1 MKTRIAF
8 ALCLG
13 VCSLSVLLPLGI
25 FYIQDSVAV
34 DKDIV
39 WQSSTEDIAKNYP
52 VVSRVYANFYQG
64 NETMMDNESFHLSD
78 MSAYT
83 EKQQS
88 QLTEVKK
95 KYSRELNQ
103 LLAQGIF
110 PYELLDLKKGE
121 PFSVEFGTLSQMSEK
136 SGVWQ
141 LNQVYRLNTAND
153 NIGDF
158 TLDKQTEKILNLEFY
173 RHEVKQYS
181 EQERKEFAWNMI
193 QYLGLDSLK
202 DWTYTRYGYE
212 SYQAKVQ
219 VYCEVEDLGDSSRFT
234 MGITP
239 LGQHTSTTLY
249 NYIQP

>member
-1 MKTRIAF
+1 M
-8 ALCLG
+8 
-13 VCSLSVLLPLGI
+13 
-25 FYIQDSVAV
+25 
-34 DKDIV
+34 
-39 WQSSTEDIAKNYP
+39 
-52 VVSRVYANFYQG
+52 
-64 NETMMDNESFHLSD
+64 
-78 MSAYT
+78 
-83 EKQQS
+83 
-88 QLTEVKK
+88 KK

-136 SGVWQ
+136 SGAWQ

-173 RHEVKQYS
+173 RYEVKQYS

-249 NYIQP
+249 NYIQH

>member
-13 VCSLSVLLPLGI
+13 VCSTLCIAAAGYLLRA
-25 FYIQDSVAV
+25 DSVAV

-103 LLAQGIF
+103 LLCTGNLF
-110 PYELLDLKKGE
+110 P
-121 PFSVEFGTLSQMSEK
+121 MSC
-136 SGVWQ
+136 W
-141 LNQVYRLNTAND
+141 
-153 NIGDF
+153 I
-158 TLDKQTEKILNLEFY
+158 
-173 RHEVKQYS
+173 
-181 EQERKEFAWNMI
+181 
-193 QYLGLDSLK
+193 
-202 DWTYTRYGYE
+202 
-212 SYQAKVQ
+212 
-219 VYCEVEDLGDSSRFT
+219 
-234 MGITP
+234 
-239 LGQHTSTTLY
+239 
-249 NYIQP
+249 

>member
-1 MKTRIAF
+1 M
-8 ALCLG
+8 
-13 VCSLSVLLPLGI
+13 
-25 FYIQDSVAV
+25 
-34 DKDIV
+34 
-39 WQSSTEDIAKNYP
+39 
-52 VVSRVYANFYQG
+52 
-64 NETMMDNESFHLSD
+64 
-78 MSAYT
+78 
-83 EKQQS
+83 
-88 QLTEVKK
+88 KK

-121 PFSVEFGTLSQMSEK
+121 PFSVEFGTLSHMSEK

-173 RHEVKQYS
+173 RYEVKQYS

>member
-34 DKDIV
+34 D
-39 WQSSTEDIAKNYP
+39 
-52 VVSRVYANFYQG
+52 
-64 NETMMDNESFHLSD
+64 
-78 MSAYT
+78 
-83 EKQQS
+83 
-88 QLTEVKK
+88 
-95 KYSRELNQ
+95 
-103 LLAQGIF
+103 
-110 PYELLDLKKGE
+110 LKKGE

-136 SGVWQ
+136 SGAWQ

-173 RHEVKQYS
+173 RYEVKQYS

-202 DWTYTRYGYE
+202 DWTYTALRTLNIGVFFYCFLSTLHRINSEQKILAEYTTVI
-212 SYQAKVQ
+212 QPDAKVAA
-219 VYCEVEDLGDSSRFT
+219 RR
-234 MGITP
+234 
-239 LGQHTSTTLY
+239 
-249 NYIQP
+249 

>member
-136 SGVWQ
+136 SGAWQ

-153 NIGDF
+153 NIGIHHATAYTVLISDTPPLRDSVF
-158 TLDKQTEKILNLEFY
+158 FLEVLTTFLY
-173 RHEVKQYS
+173 VR
-181 EQERKEFAWNMI
+181 
-193 QYLGLDSLK
+193 SLTK
-202 DWTYTRYGYE
+202 WK
-212 SYQAKVQ
+212 A
-219 VYCEVEDLGDSSRFT
+219 L
-234 MGITP
+234 
-239 LGQHTSTTLY
+239 
-249 NYIQP
+249 

>member
-121 PFSVEFGTLSQMSEK
+121 PFSVNSALCPK
-136 SGVWQ
+136 
-141 LNQVYRLNTAND
+141 
-153 NIGDF
+153 
-158 TLDKQTEKILNLEFY
+158 
-173 RHEVKQYS
+173 
-181 EQERKEFAWNMI
+181 
-193 QYLGLDSLK
+193 
-202 DWTYTRYGYE
+202 
-212 SYQAKVQ
+212 
-219 VYCEVEDLGDSSRFT
+219 
-234 MGITP
+234 
-239 LGQHTSTTLY
+239 
-249 NYIQP
+249 

>member
-103 LLAQGIF
+103 
-110 PYELLDLKKGE
+110 
-121 PFSVEFGTLSQMSEK
+121 
-136 SGVWQ
+136 
-141 LNQVYRLNTAND
+141 VYRLNTAND

-219 VYCEVEDLGDSSRFT
+219 VYCEVENLGDSSRFT

-239 LGQHTSTTLY
+239 LGQHISTTLY
-249 NYIQP
+249 NYIQH